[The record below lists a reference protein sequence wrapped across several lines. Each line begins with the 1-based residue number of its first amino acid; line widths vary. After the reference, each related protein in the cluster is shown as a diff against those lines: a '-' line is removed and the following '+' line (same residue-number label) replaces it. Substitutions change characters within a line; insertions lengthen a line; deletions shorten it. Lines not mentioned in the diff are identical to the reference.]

1 MIESMLQV
9 LFWTSALLML
19 HSYVLYPLSL
29 RLFVRK
35 YDLDPTE
42 LPDAELPTI
51 AMMVAAYNEERVI
64 GRKIENSLAL
74 DYPADKFEILVG
86 SDGST
91 DQTDRIVQSYNDP
104 RVKLVRL
111 GGRNGKPL
119 VLNGLV
125 ETTRADIVSISD
137 ADVILEPQV
146 MRLLARHFKDPTVG
160 VASASRYVLPDPSA
174 ELSDEERRYAVYT
187 NAIKARES
195 MVGGGSGGLGLC
207 LAVRRSIYQPFA
219 PGSAND
225 DTTPMLW
232 ATLAG
237 MRTVWDVR
245 ARAFEYAG
253 QSFGQEFKRRVR
265 IGAGNFQTLFR
276 YLSIL
281 HPRHG
286 VTAYTYGSHK
296 VIRWVFP
303 FLMLLALVA
312 NVFLRDIDPYRTLL
326 YVQGVFYAIA
336 ALGALLVAFRIK
348 LPPVTSLFHFVAM
361 NAALFLGFFRY
372 LKQGDRKFV
381 WEPTART

>member
-195 MVGGGSGGLGLC
+195 MVGGGSGGSARWGAAGGV
-207 LAVRRSIYQPFA
+207 LATR
-219 PGSAND
+219 
-225 DTTPMLW
+225 
-232 ATLAG
+232 
-237 MRTVWDVR
+237 
-245 ARAFEYAG
+245 
-253 QSFGQEFKRRVR
+253 
-265 IGAGNFQTLFR
+265 
-276 YLSIL
+276 
-281 HPRHG
+281 
-286 VTAYTYGSHK
+286 
-296 VIRWVFP
+296 
-303 FLMLLALVA
+303 
-312 NVFLRDIDPYRTLL
+312 FLR
-326 YVQGVFYAIA
+326 
-336 ALGALLVAFRIK
+336 
-348 LPPVTSLFHFVAM
+348 
-361 NAALFLGFFRY
+361 
-372 LKQGDRKFV
+372 
-381 WEPTART
+381 